1 LERGQL
7 KITVPVLSAS
17 NAAAKSG
24 GEMERDVLTGL
35 YKPHFTNLFAGGL
48 RKMLF
53 AVGYQ
58 VTLGLN
64 HS

>member
-1 LERGQL
+1 
-7 KITVPVLSAS
+7 
-17 NAAAKSG
+17 
-24 GEMERDVLTGL
+24 MERDVLTGL